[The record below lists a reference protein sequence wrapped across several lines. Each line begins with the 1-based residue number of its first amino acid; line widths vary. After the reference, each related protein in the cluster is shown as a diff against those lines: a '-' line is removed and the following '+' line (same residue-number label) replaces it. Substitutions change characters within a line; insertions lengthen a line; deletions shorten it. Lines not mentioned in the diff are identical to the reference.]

1 MPEAARLDDLA
12 DSLPPPV
19 EAAGVGGDNVLADDN
34 VNGGAPPESEPL
46 PSTPSSDDL
55 DAFDKFL
62 AEYDQNTGVAA
73 ADPADFSPD
82 ELARLLGEDPDAAAR
97 QQHEQNFA
105 AEQQRYADQQA
116 RSALDVAQRDRQVAE
131 LRGTVEQL
139 QQTIAAEQFRQHQA
153 RAFQDF
159 SRLTAQEQSK
169 LSDIP
174 DIADN
179 HVETFLLAEAARDPE
194 LARAF
199 EGRYYQPPGPVE
211 RARVAS
217 HIQQWGEGQAKLAL
231 TLPDRRARVLAQ
243 QNIESSMRQMWSAA
257 FPDPATY
264 RASAA
269 KYVNKALE
277 RMHRE
282 ARKPRLD
289 PDATSDRFAVA
300 QAVRGAS
307 AKSAPPEPPVNLG
320 RLSSGEFARHTMEK
334 YGF

>member
-1 MPEAARLDDLA
+1 MAEAARLDDLA
-12 DSLPPPV
+12 DSLP
-19 EAAGVGGDNVLADDN
+19 AAAADVGGDNVNADDSN
-34 VNGGAPPESEPL
+34 VTGGAPPESEPL

-62 AEYDQNTGVAA
+62 AEYDQSNGAANGAA
-73 ADPADFSPD
+73 ADPAGFSPD

-97 QQHEQNFA
+97 QQREQEFA
-105 AEQQRYADQQA
+105 AAQQRYAADSA
-116 RSALDVAQRDRQVAE
+116 RSAMDIAQRDRQVAE
-131 LRGTVEQL
+131 LRGTVGQL

-169 LSDIP
+169 LDGLDVP
-174 DIADN
+174 EN

-194 LARAF
+194 LTRAF
-199 EGRYYQPPGPVE
+199 EGRYYTPPGPLQRAQLE
-211 RARVAS
+211 RAIMQ
-217 HIQQWGEGQAKLAL
+217 HGENLAREAL
-231 TLPDRRARVLAQ
+231 LIADPAQRRMAEA
-243 QNIESSMRQMWSAA
+243 NIHAEMRRLYENT

-269 KYVNKALE
+269 AYVRKAID

-282 ARKPRLD
+282 ARRPRIDL
-289 PDATSDRFAVA
+289 DATNDRLAVA

-307 AKSAPPEPPVNLG
+307 SNKLPPEPPPNLG
-320 RLSSGEFARHTMEK
+320 KMTDGEFKRYTEQ
-334 YGF
+334 FF